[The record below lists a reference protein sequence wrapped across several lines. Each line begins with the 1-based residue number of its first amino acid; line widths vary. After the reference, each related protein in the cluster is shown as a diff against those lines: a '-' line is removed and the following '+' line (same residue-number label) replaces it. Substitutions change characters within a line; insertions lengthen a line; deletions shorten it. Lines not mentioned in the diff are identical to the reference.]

1 MKAVP
6 RAPFN
11 ISDHVESNTSE
22 RYENKPFE
30 QFMGPSIPIDNGE
43 VVLIRNDVPKTI
55 IDVDA
60 EGFLAEQHEV
70 EHDSKS
76 EDVYEE
82 EYKEEFANDSKE
94 EPGDD
99 VDFEDEP

>member
-1 MKAVP
+1 
-6 RAPFN
+6 
-11 ISDHVESNTSE
+11 
-22 RYENKPFE
+22 
-30 QFMGPSIPIDNGE
+30 MGPSIPNDNGE
-43 VVLIRNDVPKTI
+43 VVLIRNDIPETI

-60 EGFLAEQHEV
+60 EGFLAEQHKV
-70 EHDSKS
+70 EYDSES

-82 EYKEEFANDSKE
+82 EYEEEFADDSEE